1 MQNKFHLIFII
12 GFSLLLLQ
20 CSGDRRLYRELVE
33 MADNLNKSV
42 PAQLDDHTIFLGA
55 DVTEGNVFQYRYQL
69 VNTAEPQSMLRAVE
83 EQTKNNIREAFRL
96 IPDLKIFTV
105 NEVKVDYIYTDSAGN
120 ILKIIHITPEDYK

>member
-83 EQTKNNIREAFRL
+83 DRKSTRL
-96 IPDLKIFTV
+96 
-105 NEVKVDYIYTDSAGN
+105 NSS
-120 ILKIIHITPEDYK
+120 H